1 MKMFIGASII
11 VSVFLMIYVF
21 LQYTV
26 INQDN
31 VYHDDEQK
39 GLNKQIVINFSH
51 VVAENTPK
59 GLAAQKFAE
68 IVNQKSDGKVKIE
81 VYSNGVLYSD
91 DEELAALRRN
101 DVQMIAPS
109 ISKLTDLSPTW
120 QLFDLPFIF
129 DDYSEAKQVFTGKI
143 GQDLLSTLQEKN
155 IKGLALWS
163 NGFKQMTSNTKPLL
177 HPADFQGQTFRI
189 MPSEVIKKQFEL
201 LGAKPQAVSF
211 NKVYQS
217 LERQEFDGQENT
229 ISNIYSKR
237 LYELQK
243 YMTISNHGY
252 LGYAVLMDQKYWD
265 SLPEDVKQLLSD
277 AMVETTNWIWTQSK
291 MMNDEQLQQI
301 KNKSGM
307 RVYYLND
314 TQKAEWKKQFNSL
327 YQSFE
332 NNATKQTLDIIQQI
346 KNIES
351 KK

>member
-1 MKMFIGASII
+1 M
-11 VSVFLMIYVF
+11 
-21 LQYTV
+21 
-26 INQDN
+26 
-31 VYHDDEQK
+31 
-39 GLNKQIVINFSH
+39 INFSH

-189 MPSEVIKKQFEL
+189 MPSEVIKNNSNFL
-201 LGAKPQAVSF
+201 AL
-211 NKVYQS
+211 S
-217 LERQEFDGQENT
+217 L
-229 ISNIYSKR
+229 R
-237 LYELQK
+237 LSRLIK
-243 YMTISNHGY
+243 YINP
-252 LGYAVLMDQKYWD
+252 LNDRNLMD
-265 SLPEDVKQLLSD
+265 
-277 AMVETTNWIWTQSK
+277 
-291 MMNDEQLQQI
+291 
-301 KNKSGM
+301 
-307 RVYYLND
+307 
-314 TQKAEWKKQFNSL
+314 KKIRFL
-327 YQSFE
+327 IF
-332 NNATKQTLDIIQQI
+332 IQNVCTSC
-346 KNIES
+346 KNI
-351 KK
+351 